1 MFEVL
6 TKQNVPDQYVNA
18 IRQLYKG
25 NMQFIQLEG
34 VTSPSFCIKSGV
46 RQGCP
51 LSLIL
56 FALALDPV
64 LVYLSKL
71 GPQNTL
77 TRAYADDIGIVLADV
92 QDFDKLAEPFKI
104 LAEAANLEVNIGKT
118 YLIPLFDATLTAV
131 QEIISNMAWAQV
143 GIELEEAK
151 YLGFQV
157 GRRTN
162 ATNNFR
168 SAMVKFRDR
177 AAYWLAKRE
186 VGTFFQ
192 VLGFEMFAAS
202 VLNFVGQL
210 YTLPDAYAKE
220 VSDISAKFMLGP
232 GGWFKGRDNHPYF
245 RAKVDL
251 GMKAVP
257 RCIVS
262 QITATCYTSTRHCLL
277 SAGARVGILH
287 SNIGLD
293 VTAAHVDPTI
303 SNSPFGHASRASALI
318 HSIVDMSTLPQEK
331 QEVKKIIY
339 SKIFDHVHPKVT
351 LFNRFDEAYRKRW
364 CKPGCLN
371 IPRPRMLSEKAINRL
386 LWLSQHV
393 PPRVHTANIRLHLN
407 AWHTRRRYQQ
417 KGTSK
422 CHFCGIQVIDSLEH
436 IFQCD
441 LVRSVF
447 PTQWREDV
455 SKCFFLSGVD
465 NEVLLASILIYGIYA
480 HHCAARHSS
489 TPAHIESK
497 ASIVRLIGELSLS
510 RQLSQI
516 RYEHFNFHSGW

>member
-1 MFEVL
+1 M
-6 TKQNVPDQYVNA
+6 
-18 IRQLYKG
+18 
-25 NMQFIQLEG
+25 
-34 VTSPSFCIKSGV
+34 SP
-46 RQGCP
+46 
-51 LSLIL
+51 IL
-56 FALALDPV
+56 FALALDPF

-71 GPQNTL
+71 GPQNAL

-118 YLIPLFDATLTAV
+118 YLIPLFDATLTTV
-131 QEIISNMAWAQV
+131 QGIISNMAWAQV
-143 GIELEEAK
+143 GVELEEAK

-162 ATNNFR
+162 ATSNFR

-177 AAYWLAKRE
+177 AAYWLSKRE

-210 YTLPDAYAKE
+210 YTLPDEYAKE

-232 GGWFKGRDNHPYF
+232 GGWFKGRNNHPYF

-257 RCIVS
+257 RCIIS
-262 QITATCYTSTRHCLL
+262 QLTTTCYTSTRHCLL
-277 SAGARVGILH
+277 SAGARVSILH
-287 SNIGLD
+287 SNVGLD
-293 VTAAHVDPTI
+293 VTAAHVVPTI

-318 HSIVDMSTLPQEK
+318 HSIVDMGTLPKEK

-339 SKIFDHVHPKVT
+339 AKIFDHVHPKVT
-351 LFNRFDEAYRKRW
+351 LLNRFDEAYRKRW

-371 IPRPRMLSEKAINRL
+371 IPRPRMLSEKAISRL

-465 NEVLLASILIYGIYA
+465 HEVLLASILIYGIYA

-497 ASIVRLIGELSLS
+497 ASIVRLIGELSLN

-516 RYEHFNFHSGW
+516 RYDHFNFHSGR